1 MAPAAMTFAS
11 SLSDA
16 RPVAFWLD
24 DPARPAAE
32 PALGGDEHCD
42 LLVVGG
48 GYSGLWTALLAKER
62 DPGREVVLIEGR
74 ETGWAASGRN
84 GGFCAASLTHG
95 LANGLA
101 RWPGE
106 IAALERLGAENLDA
120 IEAAVA
126 AHSLDCDFE
135 RTGSVDVAT
144 EPHHVAE
151 LTELYERTRALGL
164 DGHRLLDRDAMRA
177 EVDSPTFLG
186 GLWDRRG
193 TAMLNPARLAWG
205 LKRACLGLGVRIH
218 ENTPGLAL
226 APFRSGMAVRTPG
239 GRVFARRVALG
250 TNVFPSLVRRVRPY
264 TVPVYDYALTT
275 EPLTAGQLAEIGW
288 RGRQGLGDAANRFHY
303 FRLTADDRVLWGG
316 FDAVYPYGGR
326 LDSRLDHR
334 PETHLR
340 LARHFFRCF
349 PQLEGVRFTHAWG
362 GAIDTCS
369 RFSAFFG
376 TAHGGR
382 VSYAAGY
389 TGLGVGA
396 SRFGAQVMLDL
407 LAGESTERT
416 RLAMVRTKPLPFPP
430 EPVAWAGIGLTQWSL
445 ARADANGGRR
455 NAWLRTLDRLGLGF
469 DS

>member
-16 RPVAFWLD
+16 RPLAFWLD
-24 DPARPAAE
+24 DPARPAPE
-32 PALGGDEHCD
+32 PALTGDAHCD

-62 DPGREVVLIEGR
+62 DPAREVVLIEGR

-84 GGFCAASLTHG
+84 GGFCSASLTHG
-95 LANGLA
+95 LGNGLA

-106 IAALERLGAENLDA
+106 IGALERLGERNLDA

-126 AHSLDCDFE
+126 AYSIDCDFE
-135 RTGSVDVAT
+135 RTGAIDIAT
-144 EPHHVAE
+144 EPHQLAE
-151 LTELYERTRALGL
+151 LAELYEMSRSLGL
-164 DGHRLLDRDAMRA
+164 DGLRPLDQEALRA
-177 EVDSPTFLG
+177 EVNSPTFLG

-193 TAMLNPARLAWG
+193 TAMLNPARLVWG
-205 LKRACLGLGVRIH
+205 LKSACLGLGVRIH
-218 ENTPGLAL
+218 ENTRALELAS
-226 APFRSGMAVRTPG
+226 AGARTAVRTPR

-250 TNVFPSLVRRVRPY
+250 TNIFPSLVRRVRLY

-288 RGRQGLGDAANRFHY
+288 HGRQGLADAANRFHY
-303 FRLTADDRVLWGG
+303 FRLTADRRVLWGG
-316 FDAVYPYGGR
+316 YDAVYPYGGR
-326 LDSRLDHR
+326 LRPDLDHR

-376 TAHGGR
+376 TAHRGR
-382 VSYAAGY
+382 VAYAAGY

-396 SRFGAQVMLDL
+396 SRFGAEVMLDL
-407 LAGESTERT
+407 LAGERTERT
-416 RLAMVRTKPLPFPP
+416 ELEMVRTKPLPFPP
-430 EPVAWAGIGLTQWSL
+430 EPLAWAGIGITQWSL